1 MNRREFMTWAGAGFL
16 ASSLPVALAACSSP
30 TSTATNQLP
39 PPPIAMA
46 ARADGYT
53 VIANVADLRPDAAI
67 EAMSPDKKPIAIT
80 GDIKKPESI
89 VAVNPTCTHNGCVV
103 KWNASGK
110 QFVCPCHGA
119 SFASG
124 GQVNKGPASQPL
136 PTYGVKV
143 ENGKILVK
151 V

>member
-30 TSTATNQLP
+30 TSTATSQLP

-46 ARADGYT
+46 RADGYT
-53 VIANVADLRPDAAI
+53 VMADVADLRPDSAI
-67 EAMSPDKKPIAIT
+67 EALGPDKKPIAIT

-119 SFASG
+119 SFASS
-124 GQVNKGPASQPL
+124 GQVNNGPASKPL

>member
-16 ASSLPVALAACSSP
+16 ATSLPVALAACSTP
-30 TSTATNQLP
+30 TATRPLP
-39 PPPIAMA
+39 VANA
-46 ARADGYT
+46 GTNGYIT
-53 VIANVADLRPDAAI
+53 VANLADLRPDSAI
-67 EAMSPDKKPIAIT
+67 EALGPDQKPIAIT
-80 GDIKKPESI
+80 GDIQKPESI
-89 VAVNPTCTHNGCVV
+89 VAVNPTCTHKGCVV

-119 SFASG
+119 SFAASG
-124 GQVNKGPASQPL
+124 QAKQGPASKPL
-136 PTYGVKV
+136 PTYAVKV

>member
-16 ASSLPVALAACSSP
+16 ATSLPVALAACSSP
-30 TSTATNQLP
+30 TPTATSPLPP

-46 ARADGYT
+46 RADGY
-53 VIANVADLRPDAAI
+53 IAIADVADLRPDSAI

-89 VAVNPTCTHNGCVV
+89 VAVNPTCTHKGCVV

-110 QFVCPCHGA
+110 EFVCPCHGA
-119 SFASG
+119 SYGASG
-124 GQVNKGPASQPL
+124 QVAKGPANQPL
-136 PTYGVKV
+136 PAYGVKI

>member
-30 TSTATNQLP
+30 TSTATCQLP

-46 ARADGYT
+46 RADGYT
-53 VIANVADLRPDAAI
+53 VMADVADLRPDSAI
-67 EAMSPDKKPIAIT
+67 EALGPDKKPIAIT

-119 SFASG
+119 SFASS
-124 GQVNKGPASQPL
+124 GQVNNGPASKPL